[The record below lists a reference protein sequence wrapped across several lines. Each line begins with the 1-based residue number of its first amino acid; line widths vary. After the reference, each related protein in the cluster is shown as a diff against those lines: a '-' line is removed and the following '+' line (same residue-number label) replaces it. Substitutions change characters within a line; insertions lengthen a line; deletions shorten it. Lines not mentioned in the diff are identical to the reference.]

1 MDIDLNAK
9 VNIRYDQSYVAFLD
23 VLGFKDLVF
32 SSKKSDKNKLDQYF
46 GVVNSAIDYLSHIP
60 SKQKIGIGSIIISD
74 SVILSVP
81 KGQDVND
88 NLSRLRHLCV
98 AVGIIQQF
106 LAMKDIWL
114 RGAISS
120 GNTYF
125 DSVKGQ
131 VVGPAYINAYLLE
144 GSTAIWPRVVLD
156 SKIIEELEFQSASQ
170 LIDAMNQSDNGGL
183 HFSNWGSAILY
194 SWRYPDGKLVT
205 LIEQDVALF
214 IDYLSPI
221 VEENGNNLLGIIKN
235 IERNLYKDTKL
246 YKKFRWVA
254 DYLRSICERECKND
268 NIIKSEAQFRLDN
281 L

>member
-1 MDIDLNAK
+1 LDIDLNAK
-9 VNIRYDQSYVAFLD
+9 INIQYDKSYVAFLD
-23 VLGFKDLVF
+23 VLGFKNLVS

-46 GVVNSAIDYLSHIP
+46 GVVNSAIDYLSQIQ
-60 SKQKIGIGSIIISD
+60 SKQQIGIGSIIISD

-81 KGQDVND
+81 MGQDAND
-88 NLSRLRHLCV
+88 NLYRLRHLCV

-106 LAMKDIWL
+106 LAIKDIWL
-114 RGAISS
+114 RGAISY

-125 DSVKGQ
+125 DSVKSQ

-144 GSTAIWPRVVLD
+144 ENTAVWPRVILD
-156 SKIIEELEFQSASQ
+156 SKIIEELEFQSATQ
-170 LIDAMNQSDNGGL
+170 FIDAMNQSDNGGM
-183 HFSNWGSAILY
+183 HFENWGSSILY
-194 SWRYPDGKLVT
+194 SWRYPDGKNVT

-221 VEENGNNLLGIIKN
+221 VEKNGKNLLRIIKN
-235 IERNLYKDTKL
+235 VEQNLYKDTKL
-246 YKKFRWVA
+246 YKKFRWIA

-268 NIIKSEAQFRLDN
+268 NIIKSEAHFRLDN